1 MGLQI
6 MKIPSA
12 MEVVPRYRLLV
23 HCLHCFHCMHAC
35 ISYTYIQYGFT
46 DWYIVME
53 CFGTL
58 LGWTNVLLSKLLGV
72 DGVEWVISFRLL

>member
-1 MGLQI
+1 MELQI
-6 MKIPSA
+6 MKIPSE

-23 HCLHCFHCMHAC
+23 HCLHCFHSMHAC
-35 ISYTYIQYGFT
+35 ISYTYIQGVFLLVYCHG
-46 DWYIVME
+46 
-53 CFGTL
+53 CFRTL

>member
-23 HCLHCFHCMHAC
+23 HCLHCFHCVHVC
-35 ISYTYIQYGFT
+35 ISYTYFVFLTVI
-46 DWYIVME
+46 
-53 CFGTL
+53 
-58 LGWTNVLLSKLLGV
+58 LSWSV
-72 DGVEWVISFRLL
+72 SERYWDGQMCS